1 MLYYYWTRH
10 GIRPSVIYN
19 LPPGELLVIR
29 AFYEHE
35 RADVNETL
43 RKNTKVFPVVDILQ
57 LSR

>member
-29 AFYEHE
+29 AFYEYE
-35 RADVNETL
+35 RTEVNETL
-43 RKNTKVFPVVDILQ
+43 RKNMKALPVIDITNLA
-57 LSR
+57 R

>member
-35 RADVNETL
+35 REDVKAALAKSQNYLPVLDVVQML
-43 RKNTKVFPVVDILQ
+43 R
-57 LSR
+57 